1 MTGNIFIYGEI
12 GKDVTI
18 ESVRKQIDSAASNY
32 DVHISSIGGDVFEG
46 YTIYNLLLK
55 TGKPIRVI
63 VEGLCASIATLIA
76 SAGTIH
82 MSRTA
87 QFMIHNPQ
95 VSMSGDAYQLRAV
108 AGQLDKIKSQ
118 LIEVYLKKTGLSKEK
133 LWDMYDRETWLTAEE
148 AKNLGFIDV
157 IQEPLKAVAT
167 ADVNKFNYN
176 MDNNETKSILT
187 RIEKML
193 SNIFKPKNQLTETLE
208 DGTVIVIM
216 SEDNDWVGKSVMYE
230 DGTPVPAGD
239 YILADGKT
247 ITVGDGGIISE
258 VTAADETVEEAEN
271 EQNEDEQMKAQLDAA
286 NARIL
291 ELESALEMRNKT
303 AVEAEN
309 KARTYE
315 NSVRDLQKEIN
326 KIKNTVY
333 GDPAPPAKKEIQ
345 VPSVPTYDPMA
356 AFAANILKGRNNT
369 FK

>member
-55 TGKPIRVI
+55 TGKPIKVI

-148 AKNLGFIDV
+148 AHNLGFIDV

-167 ADVNKFNYN
+167 ADVNKFNTN
-176 MDNNETKSILT
+176 MENNETKSILT

-208 DGTVIVIM
+208 DGTTIIIM

-230 DGTPVPAGD
+230 DGSAVPAGD

-247 ITVGDGGIISE
+247 ISVGDDGIIAD
-258 VTAADETVEEAEN
+258 VTAAEETEPEQKLDEEMK
-271 EQNEDEQMKAQLDAA
+271 EQLAA
-286 NARIL
+286 ATARIL
-291 ELESALEMRNKT
+291 ELESALESRNNT
-303 AVEAEN
+303 AIEAEN

-333 GDPAPPAKKEIQ
+333 GDPAPPAKQQ
-345 VPSVPTYDPMA
+345 VQPAGVPAYDPMA